1 MADDVANK
9 ALEAV
14 EMARNTGKLR
24 RGTNEVTKALERG
37 IAKLVVVARDVS
49 PPEVVMHLPVLAKD
63 KGIPCVTAGTKD
75 ELGTASGISVPTSA
89 VAIVEAGDADKL
101 IRQLSSVKG
110 E

>member
-9 ALEAV
+9 ALEAI

-37 IAKLVVVARDVS
+37 IAKLVVVAKDVS

-63 KGIPCVTAGTKD
+63 KGIPCVTAGTKE

-89 VAIVEAGDADKL
+89 VAIVEVGSADKL